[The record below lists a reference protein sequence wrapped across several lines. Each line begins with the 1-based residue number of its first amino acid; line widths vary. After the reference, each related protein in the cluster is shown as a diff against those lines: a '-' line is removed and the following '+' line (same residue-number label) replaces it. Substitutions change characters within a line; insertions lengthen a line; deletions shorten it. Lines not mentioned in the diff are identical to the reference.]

1 MPRGL
6 EAVAAEVIGEDLD
19 DRTAAGLWPSDH
31 AEINRHAAPGVP
43 IAGERSGRF
52 SASAAGTIRL
62 LNILERQ
69 LPPEELPHDMYTE
82 VLNVFAL
89 AEVSKHRCTDGPPIA
104 PRRRY
109 RGPSPPAVDRDL
121 YGSRA
126 AAAAGLRHSADL
138 S

>member
-1 MPRGL
+1 MALPRGL

-62 LNILERQ
+62 LNISERHMSAGVS
-69 LPPEELPHDMYTE
+69 PEFLNRACALVVVKLLHDP
-82 VLNVFAL
+82 VQVA
-89 AEVSKHRCTDGPPIA
+89 
-104 PRRRY
+104 
-109 RGPSPPAVDRDL
+109 AV
-121 YGSRA
+121 GS
-126 AAAAGLRHSADL
+126 HHW
-138 S
+138 